1 MVLLLFGD
9 NTARLVPQLAAL
21 RVERL
26 GLIEVGVRQ
35 LKVAT
40 VGDLAGAAHVPLRGL
55 LPCFGIARSNGLL
68 ITPVASLLAG
78 GLLCGEL
85 VGDGAVLG
93 VAVGLG
99 TPGRCG
105 RRGG

>member
-68 ITPVASLLAG
+68 ITPVAGLLAG

-85 VGDGAVLG
+85 VGDGAVFFVTLRLG
-93 VAVGLG
+93 LA
-99 TPGRCG
+99 RCG
-105 RRGG
+105 WRGG